1 MNFFSLVKS
10 GTVTEASKAEFAN
23 VELLLVA
30 AVVVELKRGLKLE
43 E

>member
-10 GTVTEASKAEFAN
+10 GTVTEASNAEFAN
-23 VELLLVA
+23 VELLFVVV
-30 AVVVELKRGLKLE
+30 VVVELKRGLKLE